1 MEKDK
6 MMAHAIRQ
14 RDEALLLSLAAVWK
28 SYLDQQS
35 AAVARALMPSAIAAG
50 SSRLWEPYRSAA
62 ALAIASLL
70 TEAAHERFFRLYQSS
85 LLPAA
90 HDGKNDVSAS
100 CAAGAAGKSPVDPET
115 CASASR

>member
-14 RDEALLLSLAAVWK
+14 RDEALLLSLAAVSK

-35 AAVARALMPSAIAAG
+35 AAVARAIMPSAIAAG
-50 SSRLWEPYRSAA
+50 PSRLWEPYRSAA

-70 TEAAHERFFRLYQSS
+70 TEVAHEPFFRLYQSS

-90 HDGKNDVSAS
+90 RAGKNDVSAS
-100 CAAGAAGKSPVDPET
+100 CAAGAAAKSPVDPET